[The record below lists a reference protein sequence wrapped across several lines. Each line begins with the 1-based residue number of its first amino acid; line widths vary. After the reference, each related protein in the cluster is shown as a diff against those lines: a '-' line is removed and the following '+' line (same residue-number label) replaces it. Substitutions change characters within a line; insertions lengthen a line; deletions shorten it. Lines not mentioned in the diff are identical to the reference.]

1 MLAALFLAALM
12 MRVDEGN
19 ADDDSQ
25 AHVSALLILVVLAVF
40 VVLFFYIIKEVR
52 SELRKDFKAIRSS
65 TMAKSPKS
73 QSPKEVALKVTDVQI
88 DDYTSCGTPMDG
100 NLTNDN
106 HSSLGTTL

>member
-1 MLAALFLAALM
+1 M

-19 ADDDSQ
+19 ADGDSQ
-25 AHVSALLILVVLAVF
+25 AQVSALLVLVVLAVF
-40 VVLFFYIIKEVR
+40 VVLLFYIIKEVR
-52 SELRKDFKAIRSS
+52 SELREDFEAIRSS

-73 QSPKEVALKVTDVQI
+73 QSPKEVAPIKVN
-88 DDYTSCGTPMDG
+88 S

>member
-1 MLAALFLAALM
+1 

-19 ADDDSQ
+19 ADGDSQ
-25 AHVSALLILVVLAVF
+25 AQVSALLVLVVLAVF

-73 QSPKEVALKVTDVQI
+73 QSPKEVAPIKVN
-88 DDYTSCGTPMDG
+88 S

-106 HSSLGTTL
+106 HSWLGTTF

>member
-1 MLAALFLAALM
+1 M

-19 ADDDSQ
+19 ADGDSQ
-25 AHVSALLILVVLAVF
+25 AQVSALLVLVVLAVF
-40 VVLFFYIIKEVR
+40 VVLLFFIIKEVR
-52 SELRKDFKAIRSS
+52 SELRKDFEAIRSS
-65 TMAKSPKS
+65 TMAKSPNS

>member
-19 ADDDSQ
+19 ADGDSQ
-25 AHVSALLILVVLAVF
+25 AQVSALLVLVVLAVF
-40 VVLFFYIIKEVR
+40 IALLYFIIKEVR

-65 TMAKSPKS
+65 TMAKSP
-73 QSPKEVALKVTDVQI
+73 QSPWPTEVAPIKVN
-88 DDYTSCGTPMDG
+88 S

-106 HSSLGTTL
+106 PSWLGTTF

>member
-1 MLAALFLAALM
+1 M

-65 TMAKSPKS
+65 TMVRSNVKP
-73 QSPKEVALKVTDVQI
+73 L
-88 DDYTSCGTPMDG
+88 
-100 NLTNDN
+100 
-106 HSSLGTTL
+106 

>member
-1 MLAALFLAALM
+1 MALFLAALM

-19 ADDDSQ
+19 ADGDSQ
-25 AHVSALLILVVLAVF
+25 AQVTALLVLVVSAVF
-40 VVLFFYIIKEVR
+40 VALLFFIIKEVR
-52 SELRKDFKAIRSS
+52 SELRKDFEAIRSS

-73 QSPKEVALKVTDVQI
+73 QSPKEVAPIKVN
-88 DDYTSCGTPMDG
+88 S

>member
-19 ADDDSQ
+19 ADGDSQ
-25 AHVSALLILVVLAVF
+25 AQVSALLVLVVLTVF

-73 QSPKEVALKVTDVQI
+73 QSPKEVAPIKVN
-88 DDYTSCGTPMDG
+88 S

-106 HSSLGTTL
+106 HSWLGTTF

>member
-1 MLAALFLAALM
+1 

-73 QSPKEVALKVTDVQI
+73 QSPKEVAPIKVN
-88 DDYTSCGTPMDG
+88 S

>member
-1 MLAALFLAALM
+1 MALFLAALM

-19 ADDDSQ
+19 ADGDSQ
-25 AHVSALLILVVLAVF
+25 AQISALLVLVVLAVF
-40 VVLFFYIIKEVR
+40 VALLFFIIKEVR

-73 QSPKEVALKVTDVQI
+73 QSPKEVAPIKVN
-88 DDYTSCGTPMDG
+88 S

-106 HSSLGTTL
+106 HSWLGTTF

>member
-1 MLAALFLAALM
+1 MALFLAALM

-19 ADDDSQ
+19 ADGDSQ
-25 AHVSALLILVVLAVF
+25 AQVSALLVLVVLAVF
-40 VVLFFYIIKEVR
+40 VVLLFYIIKEVR
-52 SELRKDFKAIRSS
+52 SELREDFEAIRSS

-73 QSPKEVALKVTDVQI
+73 QSPKEVAPIKVN
-88 DDYTSCGTPMDG
+88 S

>member
-73 QSPKEVALKVTDVQI
+73 QSPKEVAAINVN
-88 DDYTSCGTPMDG
+88 S

>member
-19 ADDDSQ
+19 ADGDSQ
-25 AHVSALLILVVLAVF
+25 AQVTALLVLVVSAVF
-40 VVLFFYIIKEVR
+40 VALLFFIIKEVR
-52 SELRKDFKAIRSS
+52 SELRKDFEAIRNS
-65 TMAKSPKS
+65 MMVKSPNL
-73 QSPKEVALKVTDVQI
+73 QSPKEAAPKVTDVQI

>member
-73 QSPKEVALKVTDVQI
+73 QWPKEVAPIKVN
-88 DDYTSCGTPMDG
+88 S

-106 HSSLGTTL
+106 HSWLGTTF